1 MGPEDLS
8 PPERRLWD
16 AFPTAGRVDLRV
28 GDPAADDPARGAAWG
43 PERVVRAEVVA
54 ALLLGA
60 REAESGHTAGVQLV
74 GARIAGRLALDH
86 AEIHQHLR
94 LTDCSFEE
102 SVDLYGA
109 RTRQLTF
116 NGSHLP
122 GMLASHLWAEGSLR
136 LTGCTTTGKVRLVAT
151 RIAGALILNAARL
164 HNPDGEALNA
174 TRLQV
179 DNDILMRDGCTAQG
193 TVVLRSARVGG
204 SIDLRGARLD
214 ATTGEAALDAARVQI
229 EGDFSAYR
237 LSATGRLALRNAT
250 VAGATFLRAAE
261 LDNAAG
267 RTLDAP
273 GAHLGSDVVL
283 DNGFRSHGQ
292 IRLADATVGGRLVM
306 SGAELRADADDAA
319 LDAYGIQIGADAVL
333 DRLTATG
340 LVRMSGA
347 QITGRIQAGGSR
359 ISAHSPGGSGIYGP
373 GTTALSLRRTAAR
386 EADLHT
392 TRLDG
397 ALDLRYS
404 ALGVLH
410 DAADTWPARIRLDG
424 AVYEQLHNPL
434 SAAERLPWLN
444 PGDGTYV
451 PQPYEQLAAA
461 YRGLGHEDDAR
472 RVLLAKQRARRAR
485 LPWYARAW
493 GIVQDATV
501 GYGYRPER
509 AVGWLAGLL
518 ALGSLLFHADPPRP
532 LEPDKKVDFNP
543 FVYTL
548 DTLLPVVDFGQGT
561 AFTPDGGTR
570 WVAYLLVAAGW
581 ILATAVAAGAARALN
596 RP

>member
-1 MGPEDLS
+1 MGPDELS

-16 AFPTAGRVDLRV
+16 AFPTAERVDLRT
-28 GDPAADDPARGAAWG
+28 GDPAADDPAGGAAWG
-43 PERVVRAEVVA
+43 RERVVRAEVVA

-60 REAESGHTAGVQLV
+60 RDTESGHTAAVQLT
-74 GARIAGRLALDH
+74 GARITGRLALDH
-86 AEIHQHLR
+86 ADVEHHLR
-94 LTDCSFEE
+94 LQDCSFEE

-109 RTRQLTF
+109 RTRQLSF

-122 GMLASHLWAEGSLR
+122 GLLASHLWAEGSLR
-136 LTGCTTTGKVRLVAT
+136 LTGCTTSGKIRLVAT
-151 RIAGALILNAARL
+151 RIAGTLILNGARL
-164 HNPDGEALNA
+164 HGPEGEALNA

-179 DNDILMRDGCTAQG
+179 DNDILMRDDFSAQG

-204 SIDLRGARLD
+204 SVDMRAARLD
-214 ATTGEAALDAARVQI
+214 AGAGDAALDAARVQV

-237 LSATGRLALRNAT
+237 LTATGRLGLRNAT
-250 VAGATFLRAAE
+250 VAGATFLRSAT
-261 LDNAAG
+261 LDNPAG

-273 GAHLGSDVVL
+273 GMHVGSDVVL
-283 DNGFRSHGQ
+283 DHRFRSHGQ

-306 SGAELRADADDAA
+306 SGATLRADAEDAA

-359 ISAHSPGGSGIYGP
+359 ISGHTPRA
-373 GTTALSLRRTAAR
+373 TALSLRRTTAR
-386 EADLHT
+386 EADLGT

-397 ALDLRYS
+397 GLDLRYS
-404 ALGVLH
+404 TLGVLH
-410 DAADTWPARIRLDG
+410 DAADTWPARLRLDG
-424 AVYEQLHNPL
+424 AVYDQLRYPL
-434 SAAERLPWLN
+434 SAAERLPWLSR
-444 PGDGTYV
+444 GDGTYV

-461 YRGLGHEDDAR
+461 YRRLGHEDDAR
-472 RVLLAKQRARRAR
+472 RVLLAKQRARRTQ

-493 GIVQDATV
+493 GVVQEAAV

-509 AVGWLAGLL
+509 AVAWLAGLL
-518 ALGSLLFHADPPRP
+518 VLGSLLFQADRPRA
-532 LEPDKKVDFNP
+532 LEPDKRIGFNP

-548 DTLLPVVDFGQGT
+548 DTLLPVVDFGQGN
-561 AFTPDGGTR
+561 AFAPDGGSQ
-570 WVAYLLVAAGW
+570 WVAYLLTAAGW